1 MPLRITSIL
10 AAASVSA
17 LALSAPSFAKDAA
30 APAQPAA
37 TSRTTSP
44 AAVDNN
50 WGKFG
55 VQTQYLD
62 RTAKPGDD
70 FNQYVNGRW
79 LATTEIPAD
88 KTSVGSFVILQDLSQ
103 QRIRG
108 ILDGLAA
115 NKPAAGSDEARIA
128 AAYTAFTNV
137 DAINAKGMA
146 PLAPYLANIKAAD
159 TPLKLMTLFAKPGYA
174 SPISA
179 GIDPD
184 LKQSDIN
191 AFYLGQGNLGLP
203 DRDYY
208 LKQDA
213 KSQEIRAKYLD
224 YLTFVLGK
232 LGQPDPAGTAKAV
245 LALETRMAQE
255 QWDRVVERNTDLTY
269 NRLTLPET
277 RALGQPGEVDAFIR
291 SLGASPTYVIADQIP
306 PTAEELKAAG
316 IDAEE
321 AKRMIGGG
329 LPATMKLLHEVPVG
343 TWQAWLAARF
353 VMSHA
358 SVLPSDIDQAN
369 FNFYGKVLS
378 GQPEQRPRWKR
389 GISTV
394 ENQVGELL
402 GKIYAAKYYPPAEK
416 AAMQNLVAN
425 LRKAMASNL
434 QTLSWMGPET
444 RKQAEAKLDAFAT
457 KIGAP
462 ETYKTYAGLEI
473 SADDALGN
481 AMASEAWQHQDKLQR
496 LGKPVDRTEWFM
508 LPETINAYYNP
519 PFNEIV
525 FPAAILQPPF
535 FNVSADPAVNY
546 GAIGAVIGHEMGHG
560 FDDQGAKYDGT
571 GNLRDWWTA
580 SDKANFEALQE
591 KLAAQYDAMCPFDEG
606 KTCVN
611 GHLTMGEN
619 IGDLGG
625 LSLAYRAYKLSLNG
639 KPDKVIDGFTGDQR
653 FFMGWAQVWRQ
664 KIREAQA
671 RQYLIVDPHAP
682 SDARINGVVRNF
694 DEWYAAFNV
703 KPDDKLYLA
712 PKDRVR
718 IW

>member
-1 MPLRITSIL
+1 LPLRLTSLL
-10 AAASVSA
+10 AAASLSA
-17 LALSAPSFAKDAA
+17 LTLSAPALARDAA
-30 APAQPAA
+30 APARPAA
-37 TSRTTSP
+37 ASPTT
-44 AAVDNN
+44 AAADNT
-50 WGKFG
+50 WGSFG
-55 VQTQYLD
+55 VQTQYMN
-62 RTAKPGDD
+62 RNAKPGDD
-70 FNQYVNGRW
+70 FNQYVNGQW

-103 QRIRG
+103 ERIRG

-115 NKPAAGSDEARIA
+115 TKPAAGSDEARIA
-128 AAYTAFTNV
+128 ASYTAFTNV

-146 PLAPYLANIKAAD
+146 PLAPYLASIKAAN
-159 TPLKLMTLFAKPGYA
+159 TPLKLMTLFGKPGYA
-174 SPISA
+174 SPVSA
-179 GIDPD
+179 SVDPD
-184 LKQSDIN
+184 LKKSDIN
-191 AFYLGQGNLGLP
+191 AFYLGQGSLGLP

-224 YLTFVLGK
+224 YLTFVQGK
-232 LGQPDPAGTAKAV
+232 LGNPDPAGTAKAV

-255 QWDRVVERNTDLTY
+255 QWDRVIERNTDLTY
-269 NRLTLPET
+269 NRLTLEQAK
-277 RALGQPGEVDAFIR
+277 ALGKPGEIDAFLR
-291 SLGASPTYVIADQIP
+291 SLGVTPSYVIADQIP
-306 PTAEELKAAG
+306 PTPEELKAAG
-316 IDAEE
+316 IDAVK
-321 AKRMIGGG
+321 AKQMIGGG
-329 LPATMKLLHEVPVG
+329 LPATMKLLHDVPVA
-343 TWQAWLAARF
+343 TWQAWLSTQF
-353 VMSHA
+353 VINHA
-358 SVLPSDIDQAN
+358 SVLPTEIDKAN
-369 FNFYGKVLS
+369 FDFYGKVLS

-389 GISTV
+389 GIATV
-394 ENQVGELL
+394 EGQVGELL

-416 AAMQNLVAN
+416 AAMESLVAN
-425 LRKAMASNL
+425 LRKAMAANL
-434 QTLSWMGPET
+434 QTLAWMGPQT
-444 RKQAEAKLDAFAT
+444 RQEAEAKLDAFAT

-462 ETYKTYAGLEI
+462 ETFKTYPGLKV
-473 SADDALGN
+473 SPDDALGN
-481 AMASEAWQHQDKLQR
+481 AMAAATWEQQDKLGR

-525 FPAAILQPPF
+525 FPAGILQPPF

-580 SDKANFEALQE
+580 QDKANFEKLQD
-591 KLAAQYDAMCPFDEG
+591 KLAAQYGAFCPYDDG

-611 GHLTMGEN
+611 GRLTMGEN

-639 KPDKVIDGFTGDQR
+639 KPAPVIDGVTGDQR
-653 FFMGWAQVWRQ
+653 FFMAWAQVWRQ
-664 KIREAQA
+664 KIRDEQA

-682 SDARINGVVRNF
+682 SDVRINGIVRNF
-694 DEWYAAFNV
+694 DEWYKAFDV
-703 KPDDKLYLA
+703 KPGDKLYLA
-712 PKDRVR
+712 PQDRVR